1 MKADRLELDRE
12 EMRRLGYR
20 AVDMLVDEWTGL
32 NQRPVGRKAGREE
45 LMAALDEPPPREGA
59 PPEVVLERLARD
71 VFPNVLRI
79 HHPRFFA
86 FVPGP
91 SNFAAAVGDF
101 LAAGHNVFAGNW
113 LSGSAAS
120 AMELVVTGWLRDL
133 CGLAPGAEGLF
144 VSGGSVANLTGLL
157 VARHAMLGNRL
168 DGAVAYLSEQTHSSV
183 ERALRIIG
191 LLPDQIRKLGVNDQ
205 FQLSVHDLRA
215 AVAAD
220 RAAGRR
226 PFCVAGNAGAV
237 NTGAVDPLNDLA
249 DFCEAEDLWL
259 HVDGAFG
266 AAAAICERG
275 RRELRGL
282 ERVHSLSLDPHKW
295 LFQPYEAG
303 CVFVRQGS
311 LLRETFRITAEY
323 LRDVHRPSEEVHFCD
338 RGVQLTRSFRS
349 LKVWLTFQIFG
360 VDAIQRAVERGF
372 ELAEYAEQRLRS
384 MPEFELVTPAKMAVV
399 TFRLKGL
406 PERAYEQAVARMLED
421 GYAFLTSTVIRG
433 KAALRLCTINPRTQ
447 EEDIDSTLDRLN
459 QICAELAR

>member
-1 MKADRLELDRE
+1 MNADRLELDRE

-32 NQRPVGRKAGREE
+32 SEKPVGRKAGREE
-45 LMAALDEPPPREGA
+45 LMAALQEPPPREGA
-59 PPEVVLERLARD
+59 PPEIVFERLARD

-133 CGLAPGAEGLF
+133 CGLAPEAEGLF
-144 VSGGSVANLTGLL
+144 VSGGSVANLTGLA
-157 VARHAMLGNRL
+157 VARHAVLGNRL
-168 DGAVAYLSEQTHSSV
+168 EGAVAYLSEQTHSSV
-183 ERALRIIG
+183 ERALRILG
-191 LLPDQIRKLGVNDQ
+191 LLPEQIRKLGVNDH
-205 FQLSVHDLRA
+205 FQLSVHNLRA

-220 RAAGRR
+220 RAAGKR
-226 PFCVAGNAGAV
+226 PFCVVGNAGAV
-237 NTGAVDPLNDLA
+237 NTGAVDPLDELA

-266 AAAAICERG
+266 AAAAVCERG

-282 ERVHSLSLDPHKW
+282 NRVHSLSLDPHKW

-311 LLRETFRITAEY
+311 LLRETFRIMPEY

-349 LKVWLTFQIFG
+349 LKIWLTFQIFG
-360 VDAIQRAVERGF
+360 LDAIQRAVERGF
-372 ELAEYAEQRLRS
+372 ELADYAERRLRDR
-384 MPEFELVTPAKMAVV
+384 PGFEVVTPAKMAVV
-399 TFRLKGL
+399 TFRFKRL
-406 PERAYEQAVARMLED
+406 PEQAYEKAVVKMLED

-433 KAALRLCTINPRTQ
+433 QPALRLCTINPRTT
-447 EEDIDSTLDRLN
+447 EEDIDSTLDRLER
-459 QICAELAR
+459 ICSKLVR